1 MHRGP
6 FSLPTVFMHTSAIPA
21 NASELYI
28 GLMSGT
34 SLDGVDGVLVQW
46 DAVQQ
51 MQVLAYATLPFSSDL
66 RHELLALNSPNGT
79 NELHRAA
86 LAGNAI
92 SRAYAN
98 VVHQLLTQSRIPAE
112 QVRAIGAH
120 GQTVRHQ
127 PQLHDGTGYTLQLQ
141 NPALLAEHTGIT
153 VVADLRSRDVAA
165 GGQGAP
171 LVPAFH
177 DGVFARPERTTAVL
191 NIGGIANISILPA
204 LSASSSAVI
213 GFDCGPGNALMDWW
227 CLQHTGAAYDNQGQ
241 WAAEGTVHTAL
252 LQQLLAEPFLQQSPP
267 KSTGRDL
274 FNPTWLQAQLA
285 EIDSNIAPQDVQA
298 TLTAFTAHSC
308 AEAVLRHGPD
318 CDSLLVC
325 GGGAL
330 NTELMRQLQALLP
343 GVLVTHTGTRGLPPL
358 QVEAAAFAWLAR
370 QCMHGMAGNL
380 PAVTGAHG
388 PRVLGAIYPA

>member
-1 MHRGP
+1 M
-6 FSLPTVFMHTSAIPA
+6 PTSNSASPDRT
-21 NASELYI
+21 ERYI

-46 DAVQQ
+46 DGQQ
-51 MQVLAYATLPFSSDL
+51 RMYVLAYATQGFPADL
-66 RHELLALNSPNGT
+66 RQELLALNSPEGR

-86 LAGNAI
+86 LASNAI
-92 SRAYAN
+92 SRAYAE
-98 VVHQLLTQSRIPAE
+98 VVQQLLRQTGATPS
-112 QVRAIGAH
+112 QVRAVGAH

-141 NPALLAEHTGIT
+141 NPALLAERTGIT

-177 DGVFARPERTTAVL
+177 QGIFSRPDRSTAVL
-191 NIGGIANISILPA
+191 NIGGIANISLLPA
-204 LSASSSAVI
+204 SSAATPVM

-227 CLQHTGAAYDNQGQ
+227 CLQHTGAAYDDQGQ
-241 WAAEGTVHTAL
+241 WAAGGTVQPAL
-252 LQQLLAEPFLQQSPP
+252 LQQLLAEPFLQLPPP

-274 FNPTWLQAQLA
+274 FNPSWLHAQLQTLPHMPSA
-285 EIDSNIAPQDVQA
+285 QDVQA

-308 AEAVLRHGPD
+308 AQAVLQHAPD
-318 CDSLLVC
+318 SDSLLVC

-330 NTELMRQLQALLP
+330 NTELMRQLQTLLP
-343 GVLVTHTGTRGLPPL
+343 HAQVQNTAARGLPPL

-370 QCMHGMAGNL
+370 QCMHGLPGNL
-380 PAVTGAHG
+380 PAVTGAAG
-388 PRVLGAIYPA
+388 PRILGAIYPA

>member
-1 MHRGP
+1 MRNSTP
-6 FSLPTVFMHTSAIPA
+6 NTHTT
-21 NASELYI
+21 ECYI

-46 DAVQQ
+46 DGAQA
-51 MQVLAYATLPFSSDL
+51 MQVLAYAAQPFPDVL
-66 RHELLALNSPNGT
+66 RQELLALNSPQGI
-79 NELHRAA
+79 NELHRGA
-86 LAGNAI
+86 LAGNAV
-92 SRAYAN
+92 SRAYAQ
-98 VVHQLLTQSRIPAE
+98 VVQQLLQQSGTAAA

-141 NPALLAEHTGIT
+141 NPALLAERTAIT

-177 DGVFARPERTTAVL
+177 QGVFGHGKHTTAVL

-204 LSASSSAVI
+204 QHSANLVI

-227 CLQHTGAAYDNQGQ
+227 CHKHTGAAYDDQGQ
-241 WAAEGTVHTAL
+241 WAAGGQVHASL
-252 LQQLLAEPFLQQSPP
+252 LQHLRAEPFLQQPPP

-274 FNPTWLQAQLA
+274 FNPSWLQTKLA
-285 EIDSNIAPQDVQA
+285 AMPTAIAAQDVQA
-298 TLTAFTAHSC
+298 TLTALTAHSC
-308 AEAVLRHGPD
+308 ADAVLRHGAD
-318 CDSLLVC
+318 CEQLLVC

-330 NTELMRQLQALLP
+330 NTELMRQLQVLLP
-343 GVLVTHTGTRGLPPL
+343 RIAVRDTGTAGLPPL

-370 QCMHGMAGNL
+370 QCMHGLAGNL
-380 PAVTGAHG
+380 PAVTGAQG
-388 PRVLGAIYPA
+388 TRVLGAIYPA

>member
-1 MHRGP
+1 M
-6 FSLPTVFMHTSAIPA
+6 PTSNSASPDRT
-21 NASELYI
+21 ERYI

-46 DAVQQ
+46 DGQQ
-51 MQVLAYATLPFSSDL
+51 RMHVLTYATQGFPADL
-66 RHELLALNSPNGT
+66 RQELLALNSPEGR

-92 SRAYAN
+92 SRAYAE
-98 VVHQLLTQSRIPAE
+98 VVQQLLRQTGATPS
-112 QVRAIGAH
+112 QVRAVGAH

-141 NPALLAEHTGIT
+141 NPALLAERTGIT

-177 DGVFARPERTTAVL
+177 QGIFSRPDRSTAVL
-191 NIGGIANISILPA
+191 NIGGIANISLLPA
-204 LSASSSAVI
+204 SSAATPVM

-227 CLQHTGAAYDNQGQ
+227 CLQHTGAAYDDQGQ
-241 WAAEGTVHTAL
+241 WAAGGAVQPAL
-252 LQQLLAEPFLQQSPP
+252 LQQLLAEPFLQLAPP

-274 FNPTWLQAQLA
+274 FNPSWLHAQLHTLPHMPSA
-285 EIDSNIAPQDVQA
+285 QDVQA

-308 AEAVLRHGPD
+308 AQAVLQHAPD
-318 CDSLLVC
+318 SDSLLVC

-330 NTELMRQLQALLP
+330 NTELMRQLQTLLP
-343 GVLVTHTGTRGLPPL
+343 HAQVQNTAARGLPPL

-370 QCMHGMAGNL
+370 QCMHGLPGNL
-380 PAVTGAHG
+380 PAVTGAAG
-388 PRVLGAIYPA
+388 PRILGAIYPA